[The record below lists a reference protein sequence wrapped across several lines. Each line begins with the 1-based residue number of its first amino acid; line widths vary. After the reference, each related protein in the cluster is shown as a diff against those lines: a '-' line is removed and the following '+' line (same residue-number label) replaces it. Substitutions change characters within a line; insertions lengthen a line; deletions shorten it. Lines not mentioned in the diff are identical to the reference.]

1 MPVYWLSEKKIYF
14 PPAYMANED
23 GILAIGGDLTE
34 ERLLLAYQ
42 KGIFPWFNPDDP
54 IIWWSPDPRFV
65 LFPSELKVSKSMRP
79 YFNQQKFQVTVDQDF
94 EKVMRSCQTQ
104 RRERQSGGTWITE
117 SMVNGYVQLHQ
128 SGYAHSIEVWDK
140 SELVGGLYGI
150 GLGKIFYGESMFTK
164 KNNASKFGFITLV
177 QKLATLGYMLID
189 CQQETKHLTSLGGRS
204 IPRKEFLK
212 MLEQNLKEKTEVG
225 NWATYLG
232 NDE

>member
-94 EKVMRSCQTQ
+94 EKVMRS
-104 RRERQSGGTWITE
+104 
-117 SMVNGYVQLHQ
+117 
-128 SGYAHSIEVWDK
+128 
-140 SELVGGLYGI
+140 
-150 GLGKIFYGESMFTK
+150 
-164 KNNASKFGFITLV
+164 
-177 QKLATLGYMLID
+177 
-189 CQQETKHLTSLGGRS
+189 
-204 IPRKEFLK
+204 
-212 MLEQNLKEKTEVG
+212 
-225 NWATYLG
+225 
-232 NDE
+232 

>member
-1 MPVYWLSEKKIYF
+1 
-14 PPAYMANED
+14 
-23 GILAIGGDLTE
+23 
-34 ERLLLAYQ
+34 
-42 KGIFPWFNPDDP
+42 
-54 IIWWSPDPRFV
+54 
-65 LFPSELKVSKSMRP
+65 
-79 YFNQQKFQVTVDQDF
+79 
-94 EKVMRSCQTQ
+94 
-104 RRERQSGGTWITE
+104 
-117 SMVNGYVQLHQ
+117 
-128 SGYAHSIEVWDK
+128 
-140 SELVGGLYGI
+140 
-150 GLGKIFYGESMFTK
+150 MFTK